1 MVKPLITAFAVPFFL
16 LFAASGIIAQESAS
30 LDGTKALVSLP
41 SYDEELSATFFAQ
54 NRERLRDTLP
64 DSSVVALFSA
74 PIKARTNDINYP
86 YHQDPDFYYF
96 TGIKKE
102 NAMLLLFK
110 QPIRLEGKWYR
121 EILFIEDKDVKKEM
135 WTGTMLSAE
144 EASEISGV
152 GAVWSNTAF
161 KPLQL
166 DWDQIQHVFANR
178 HLFIEGDDLT
188 HPGDLMSLIN
198 HFYKKCE
205 RAERPV
211 LVDEGEDL
219 FAYLRQKKSPEEL
232 KMIQR
237 AVDITCEAHNNVMRS
252 IKPGMTENQ
261 LQAIIE
267 YTFRYNGADGP
278 AFPSIVANG
287 DNGSIMHYTDNSS
300 LLIPGDMVIMDIGAQ
315 YEQYAA
321 DITRTIPVNGVFS
334 EEQRQVYQLVL
345 DAHTVAIRYA
355 RPGYKFWTP
364 HEEAYR
370 TIGKGL
376 IKLGIIKEWAEI
388 ADYFMHGTSHYLGL
402 DVHDAG
408 VYSALKPGDVLTVEP
423 GIYIPEGSPCDEKWW
438 GIFVR
443 IEDDILITED
453 AAQILSDT
461 APRTIAD
468 IEAMMQR
475 AGSSQAEQP

>member
-1 MVKPLITAFAVPFFL
+1 MRSIISLFL
-16 LFAASGIIAQESAS
+16 LSFSLGNGVMFAQQSAAQNP
-30 LDGTKALVSLP
+30 LKNLVSLP
-41 SYDEELSATFFAQ
+41 PFEEELSATFFAE

-74 PIKARTNDINYP
+74 PLKTRSNDIHFP

-110 QPIRLEGKWYR
+110 EPIRIEDKWYR
-121 EILFIEDKDVKKEM
+121 EILFIEDKDPKKEM
-135 WTGTMLSAE
+135 WTGKMLGAE
-144 EASEISGV
+144 EAAEISGV
-152 GAVWSNTAF
+152 GAVWSNTQF

-166 DWDQIQHVFANR
+166 DWDKLKHVFANR
-178 HLFIEGDDLT
+178 HLFVEGDDLT

-198 HFYKKCE
+198 HFYNKCE
-205 RAERPV
+205 RAGRPV
-211 LVDEGEDL
+211 LVNEGEDL
-219 FAYLRQKKSPEEL
+219 FAFLRQQKSLEEL
-232 KMIQR
+232 RMIQR

-252 IKPGMTENQ
+252 IQPGMTENQ

-267 YTFRYNGADGP
+267 YTFRFNGADGP
-278 AFPSIVANG
+278 AFPSIVASG
-287 DNGSIMHYTDNSS
+287 DNGAILHYTDNSGV
-300 LLIPGDMVIMDIGAQ
+300 LIPGDLVVMDIGAQ

-334 EEQRQVYQLVL
+334 DEQRQVYQLVL

-364 HEEAYR
+364 HEEALR
-370 TIGKGL
+370 MIGKGL
-376 IKLGIIKEWAEI
+376 IKLGIIKEWSEI
-388 ADYFMHGTSHYLGL
+388 GDYFMHGTSHYLGL

-408 VYSALKPGDVLTVEP
+408 IYSALKPGDVITVEP

-453 AAQILSDT
+453 EAMILSNSS
-461 APRTIAD
+461 PRSIDA
-468 IEAMMQR
+468 IEAMMR
-475 AGSSQAEQP
+475 KPDVMVEDQP